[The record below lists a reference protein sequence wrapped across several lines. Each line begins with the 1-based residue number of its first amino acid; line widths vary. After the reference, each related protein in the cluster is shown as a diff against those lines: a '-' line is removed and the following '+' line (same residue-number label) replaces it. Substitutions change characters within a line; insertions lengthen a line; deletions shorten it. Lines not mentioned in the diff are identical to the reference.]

1 VPANRH
7 AFLVALLQTLLYLNC
22 GSIGEPLP
30 PLLNIPES
38 TQDLDARQVNEEI
51 ILHWTWPETTTE
63 GMPLSD
69 LARFAVH
76 FMPAGSS
83 NQRSPSDFSIQ
94 SKWLRDV
101 DVADLNDQ
109 GPGDPVQV
117 TLDAKPFLRETIVLG
132 VRAESRRGR
141 SVGFSNLL
149 VLQVLPP
156 PEAPAPPQLTV
167 TPDAIELAWGAVP
180 DARSYRIERRAGTDT
195 EFGPIATTT
204 ENTFRDSQ
212 FAWDETYRYRVQS
225 LTGASDYE
233 IVGGTSEPVEITAH
247 DTFPPATPT
256 GLRVVAGL
264 NSIELSWE
272 PGPEPD
278 LASYRLLRTA
288 DSAEPVLLEINPITS
303 INYNDKQVERGVT
316 YRYYLTALDQDNNE
330 SPATKSRPARLP

>member
-1 VPANRH
+1 MW
-7 AFLVALLQTLLYLNC
+7 FNC

-30 PLLNIPES
+30 PLLNIPKS
-38 TQDLDARQVNEEI
+38 AQDLAACQINEEI

-69 LARFAVH
+69 LARFAIH

-83 NQRSPSDFSIQ
+83 NQLPPTDFDAQ

-109 GPGDPVQV
+109 GPGDPVQI

-149 VLQVLPP
+149 VIQVLPP

-167 TPDAIELAWGAVP
+167 APDAIELAWSAVP
-180 DARSYRIERRAGTDT
+180 DARSYRIERRAETDT
-195 EFGPIATTT
+195 EFQPIATTG
-204 ENTFRDSQ
+204 ENRFRDSQ
-212 FAWDETYRYRVQS
+212 FAWDETYHYRVQS

-233 IVGGTSEPVEITAH
+233 IVGGTSTPAQITAQ
-247 DTFPPATPT
+247 DTFPPAAPT

-264 NSIELSWE
+264 DSIELSWE
-272 PGPEPD
+272 PGAEPD
-278 LASYRLLRTA
+278 LAGYRLRRA
-288 DSAEPVLLEINPITS
+288 AANGEPVLLTPDAITTINF
-303 INYNDKQVERGVT
+303 NDKQVERGVT

-330 SPATKSRPARLP
+330 SGTTESGAVHLP

>member
-1 VPANRH
+1 MPANRH
-7 AFLVALLQTLLYLNC
+7 AFLIALLLALLHLNC

-38 TQDLDARQVNEEI
+38 AQDLTARQINEDI
-51 ILHWTWPETTTE
+51 ILRWTWPETTTE
-63 GMPLSD
+63 GMPLAD
-69 LARFAVH
+69 LARFAIH
-76 FMPAGSS
+76 FMPAGSP
-83 NQRSPSDFSIQ
+83 NQPPPTDFDIQ

-117 TLDAKPFLRETIVLG
+117 TLEARPFLGETIVLG

-149 VLQVLPP
+149 VIQVLRP
-156 PEAPAPPQLTV
+156 PEAATPPQLTV
-167 TPDAIELAWGAVP
+167 APDAIELAWTAVP
-180 DARSYRIERRAGTDT
+180 DARSYRIERRMETDT
-195 EFGPIATTT
+195 EFEPITTTT
-204 ENTFRDSQ
+204 ETSFRDPQ
-212 FAWDETYRYRVQS
+212 FVWDETYHYRIQS

-233 IVGGTSEPVEITAH
+233 IVGGTSKPAQVTAQ
-247 DTFPPATPT
+247 DTFAPAAPT

-278 LASYRLLRTA
+278 LAGYRLRRA
-288 DSAEPVLLEINPITS
+288 AANAEPVLLTPDVITTINF
-303 INYNDKQVERGVT
+303 NDKNVERGVT
-316 YRYYLTALDQDNNE
+316 YQYHLTAVDQDNNE
-330 SPATKSRPARLP
+330 SPPRRIPP